1 MRINYEHLIREHI
14 CRMRSHCVEPELVL
28 MSYECW
34 DSLGKPKSFCGVP
47 VDCDKHMRIG
57 FEVR

>member
-1 MRINYEHLIREHI
+1 MNINYHQLVREHI
-14 CRMRSHCVEPELVL
+14 CRMRSHRVEPELVL
-28 MSYECW
+28 MCYECW

-47 VDCDKHMRIG
+47 VDCDKQMKCG